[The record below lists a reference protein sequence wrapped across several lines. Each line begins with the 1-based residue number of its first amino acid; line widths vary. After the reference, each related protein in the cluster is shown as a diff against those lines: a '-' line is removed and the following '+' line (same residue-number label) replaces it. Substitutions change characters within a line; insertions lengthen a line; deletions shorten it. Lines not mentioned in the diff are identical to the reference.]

1 VTKDEL
7 KAITIVGG
15 ADAGWLAALSQWLCD
30 CKVKVTRG
38 DGSVLY
44 QNVQDDENVQLNFI
58 FRTQEQTV
66 KPESLPSDELKL
78 YDKTFV
84 LEDVSQIFRDEGRW
98 LDGHV
103 VSGRVTWDHALSK
116 AFISDFRKL
125 MEMPFALGLVIGSAA
140 RIFGAIAA
148 SDHQIPLKYR
158 AACSSYCTNSFGAG
172 FIMNTIFWFPELAKL
187 QKYMEKAATT
197 TLEAAQGA
205 YEVGIQN
212 LKTACQC
219 ASCSSSYTG
228 FKVDIDEEDTAM
240 SNRGNDS
247 HEGSDTE
254 NEDVLDW
261 DPNRF
266 CLVIL
271 AETII
276 CLSRSLAHMDVAKEL
291 YPMRS
296 GFEIAY
302 GRQLNLRRS
311 SNLGR
316 SAIKEIGQIVFCLD
330 FDNSFSWKVEE
341 DMAEVR
347 LFHALELFT
356 GRTPLRT
363 TWGVSAQCVN
373 GICAFLAILKDPS
386 DESETVGRIHVLP
399 GRIDIESKSYAVL
412 EDQRLTDPDRT
423 DFASVL
429 KHGTQVDN
437 NQKLRLRV
445 KEGSN
450 SLQCLL
456 EVPVDGL
463 HSPNLVGPAKLA
475 SMLASTRGWV
485 SCNMKGKCRKV
496 GNVAETLNLA
506 NGISEVPH
514 NGIYLSTFKSTSSTH
529 TLLALAS
536 ASSLAKNCSV
546 YLVDEQCH
554 DCCVRAAVGID
565 RPGERNHFCFL
576 RQRGSSRGMQS
587 LVFPEFQEVK

>member
-1 VTKDEL
+1 L

-66 KPESLPSDELKL
+66 KPESLASDELKL

-84 LEDVSQIFRDEGRW
+84 LDDVSQIFRDEGRW

-125 MEMPFALGLVIGSAA
+125 IEMSFALGLVIGSAA

-158 AACSSYCTNSFGAG
+158 AACSSYCINSFGAG

-187 QKYMEKAATT
+187 QKHMEK
-197 TLEAAQGA
+197 
-205 YEVGIQN
+205 
-212 LKTACQC
+212 
-219 ASCSSSYTG
+219 
-228 FKVDIDEEDTAM
+228 
-240 SNRGNDS
+240 
-247 HEGSDTE
+247 
-254 NEDVLDW
+254 
-261 DPNRF
+261 
-266 CLVIL
+266 
-271 AETII
+271 
-276 CLSRSLAHMDVAKEL
+276 
-291 YPMRS
+291 
-296 GFEIAY
+296 
-302 GRQLNLRRS
+302 
-311 SNLGR
+311 
-316 SAIKEIGQIVFCLD
+316 
-330 FDNSFSWKVEE
+330 
-341 DMAEVR
+341 
-347 LFHALELFT
+347 
-356 GRTPLRT
+356 
-363 TWGVSAQCVN
+363 VSAQCVN

-412 EDQRLTDPDRT
+412 EDQRLTGPDRT

-463 HSPNLVGPAKLA
+463 HSPSLVGPAKLA

-485 SCNMKGKCRKV
+485 SCNMKGKCRKIS
-496 GNVAETLNLA
+496 NVAETLNLA

-536 ASSLAKNCSV
+536 ASSLARNCSV

-565 RPGERNHFCFL
+565 RPEERNHFCFL
-576 RQRGSSRGMQS
+576 RQRG
-587 LVFPEFQEVK
+587 